1 MTAQPSSPIGIT
13 PAVVEIGADGWACAG
28 AWTLDGIPGLEQRLA
43 GLPAAR
49 CCPSTGSGR
58 TGVLPGSVRLD
69 TAAITALDTSGAL
82 QLLKLIATLEQQGS
96 RVHLHGLRETH
107 RELLELVRNRR
118 EAAGALTPQIKTEN
132 GLVRLG
138 QATLLHLSSGFL
150 FLSFVGEA
158 ALALARVVLQ
168 PTRLRGRALMVA
180 IETAGVNALPI
191 IALLSFMMGIV
202 IAYQGG
208 RQLEFYGA
216 NIFIVELVSLTM
228 LRELAPLITAIIVA
242 GRTGSSYTAQIGTMQ
257 VTEEVDALR
266 TIGIPPMDLLVLPKL
281 LGLTVALPLLTLF
294 ADALSVFG
302 GMVMAQVMLD
312 VSFQDFLDRFPRVV
326 TLTSFMIGIGKAPVF
341 AAIIAQVGCYQGFR
355 VRGGADSVGR
365 QTTVSVVQSIFLV
378 IAADAVFSVVL
389 GGVGL

>member
-1 MTAQPSSPIGIT
+1 MTAQPPSPVGIT

-43 GLPAAR
+43 GLPAAPLGTLR
-49 CCPSTGSGR
+49 AA
-58 TGVLPGSVRLD
+58 PGTVRLD

-82 QLLKLIATLEQQGS
+82 QLLKLIAALEQQGS
-96 RVHLHGLRETH
+96 RVHLHGLREIH

-118 EAAGALTPQIKTEN
+118 EAAGALTPQLKTES

-150 FLSFVGEA
+150 FLGFVGEA
-158 ALALARVVLQ
+158 ALALARAVLQ
-168 PTRLRGRALMVA
+168 PTRFRGRALMVA

-341 AAIIAQVGCYQGFR
+341 AAIIALVGCYQGFR